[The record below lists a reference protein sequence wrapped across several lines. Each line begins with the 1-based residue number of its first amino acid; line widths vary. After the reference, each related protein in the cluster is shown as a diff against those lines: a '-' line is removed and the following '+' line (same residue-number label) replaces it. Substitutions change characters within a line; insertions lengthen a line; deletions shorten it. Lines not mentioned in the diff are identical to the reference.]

1 MKILVLSDSHGNANN
16 MTQAQCKDALLRGQG
31 RCLQAVQSDP
41 ARYAPVV
48 LWACRHECAF
58 DAQCEGSRAWFVYQ
72 LVGCYEDK
80 TPFLQATMDALDHA
94 KSNGGWRIFYLAELL
109 SRFAC
114 DGESAAA
121 DALWRKYDRLYAD
134 LSAKKRRP
142 NRYFAELDDFGN
154 LCVILADSPRHM
166 AKIAGDIGR
175 LYRTHDF
182 YDSRDF
188 DWLHADKVHQYR
200 KSLEKHAARS
210 ADIAAFLAVGRICRA
225 EDEATRMLQ
234 PQRRHPQK
242 GIALSI
248 WLRKKADAATVQSY
262 ADAYL
267 AQTDPAARTE
277 ALRAF
282 SRCPFPGNPAPI
294 LADADAPCDA
304 LREAAWEAL
313 EYIRHPAVRDFAIA
327 RMEENSSQALPIFI
341 ANYQPQDEPR
351 LCRLVS
357 GLRVDRACTTNWHGI
372 HLDILGMADKGL
384 LAPLSLLRL
393 IYETTYCSNC
403 REYALRQL
411 GKRRTLTD
419 EMLAESLWDS
429 NSDIRA
435 YAKRLLARRKK

>member
-1 MKILVLSDSHGNANN
+1 
-16 MTQAQCKDALLRGQG
+16 MTQAQCKEALLRGQG
-31 RCLQAVQSDP
+31 RCLQAVQSNP

-72 LVGCYEDK
+72 LIGCYEDK
-80 TPFLQATMDALDHA
+80 TPFLQAAMDALDHA

-109 SRFAC
+109 SLFAC

-134 LSAKKRRP
+134 LSAKKQRP
-142 NRYFAELDDFGN
+142 NRYFAELDDFDN

-166 AKIAGDIGR
+166 AKIAGDIGH

-182 YDSRDF
+182 YEGWDF
-188 DWLHADKVHQYR
+188 DWLFGDKVRQYR

-210 ADIAAFLAVGRICRA
+210 ADIAVFLAVERIHQA
-225 EDEATRMLQ
+225 EESASRVLQ
-234 PQRRHPQK
+234 PPRRHPQK
-242 GIALSI
+242 GIALSL
-248 WLRKKADAATVQSY
+248 WLQKKADAATVQSY
-262 ADAYL
+262 AEAYL
-267 AQTDPAARTE
+267 AQTDPEARTE

-282 SRCPFPGNPAPI
+282 SRCPFPCDPAPI
-294 LADADAPCDA
+294 LTDADDSCEA
-304 LREAAWEAL
+304 LREAAWDAL
-313 EYIRHPAVRDFAIA
+313 AHIRHPAVRDFAIA
-327 RMEENSSQALPIFI
+327 RMEDNAERALPILI
-341 ANYQPQDEPR
+341 TNYQPQDEPR
-351 LCRLVS
+351 LYRLVS

-372 HLDILGMADKGL
+372 HMDILGMADKGL
-384 LAPLSLLRL
+384 RAPLSLLQL

-411 GKRRTLTD
+411 GKRRALTD

-429 NSDIRA
+429 SSDIRA
-435 YAKRLLARRKK
+435 YAKRLLARRK